1 MNYTK
6 GEWKVEIARYTNK
19 YPSAHIQ
26 ANGWVICLL
35 ANTDNPVFE
44 ANANLIAAAPL
55 MHQELEETRAMFAR
69 VEAVRK
75 LKGYEQTRYTRI
87 KQALAKAESK

>member
-6 GEWKVEIARYTNK
+6 GKWDTKPHGYGNWAVFNKEDDAIALTFTK
-19 YPSAHIQ
+19 
-26 ANGWVICLL
+26 
-35 ANTDNPVFE
+35 